1 MIPAGEGK
9 NEYTVIKLK
18 GYVRFL
24 QDILFHKIYHLVP
37 WGISL
42 VDGKNYLGCTA
53 NRSNCSL
60 FWRIFLIKSVN
71 KTCRLKVKDFCD
83 NPASFCF
90 L

>member
-37 WGISL
+37 
-42 VDGKNYLGCTA
+42 
-53 NRSNCSL
+53 
-60 FWRIFLIKSVN
+60 
-71 KTCRLKVKDFCD
+71 
-83 NPASFCF
+83 
-90 L
+90 